1 MTGAAIRADDA
12 NSAYVKF
19 IGGQRLYFSSERA
32 ASMYRHRPRRF
43 WLAPNDLPLKGEDGY
58 RGLPDMHNQTVRCA
72 VSNTSFVVKQMD
84 SPRMMH
90 KGGQFVFF
98 CCNNCWMSFW
108 KSPGKYILDSGINA
122 NAVEKIGLGGL
133 KRADA
138 NTLPVV
144 LISVVAT
151 LCIAICSHAITSKL
165 CSSEVLKRSNREKY
179 NKVTSSNNSI
189 EFSKKSSSSSEKS
202 YRDDDDD
209 MEEGEDRSAA

>member
-1 MTGAAIRADDA
+1 
-12 NSAYVKF
+12 
-19 IGGQRLYFSSERA
+19 
-32 ASMYRHRPRRF
+32 
-43 WLAPNDLPLKGEDGY
+43 
-58 RGLPDMHNQTVRCA
+58 MHNQTVRCA

-151 LCIAICSHAITSKL
+151 LCIAICSHAITSKRCL
-165 CSSEVLKRSNREKY
+165 LWELTLEK
-179 NKVTSSNNSI
+179 NSI
-189 EFSKKSSSSSEKS
+189 
-202 YRDDDDD
+202 
-209 MEEGEDRSAA
+209 GEDGMRELVNALVMNLRMQKLVLMGNAFVNVGAAALENMLESNGSL

>member
-1 MTGAAIRADDA
+1 
-12 NSAYVKF
+12 
-19 IGGQRLYFSSERA
+19 
-32 ASMYRHRPRRF
+32 
-43 WLAPNDLPLKGEDGY
+43 
-58 RGLPDMHNQTVRCA
+58 
-72 VSNTSFVVKQMD
+72 
-84 SPRMMH
+84 
-90 KGGQFVFF
+90 
-98 CCNNCWMSFW
+98 MSFW

-189 EFSKKSSSSSEKS
+189 EFSKKSSS

-209 MEEGEDRSAA
+209 MEEGEGQVTWSRGRPWL